1 MKNPQM
7 FLDLAV
13 NKINS
18 VINKLMT
25 DGIKYEKIAGRE
37 WQMQLFKD
45 NEIETYIENLYAVKN
60 QSKTITD
67 STVIDSLSDPEKQF
81 AEDCDSN
88 DNIDFFIK
96 LPYWF
101 KIMTPLGNYNP
112 DWALIYK
119 NDKRIYFVA
128 ETKSKLNLDK
138 LRTEEKLKIKSMK
151 RKRSFKTCY

>member
-1 MKNPQM
+1 M

>member
-1 MKNPQM
+1 M

-128 ETKSKLNLDK
+128 KTKSKLNLDK
-138 LRTEEKLKIKSMK
+138 LRIEEKLKIKSMK

>member
-128 ETKSKLNLDK
+128 KTKSKLNLDK
-138 LRTEEKLKIKSMK
+138 LRIEEKLKIKSMK